1 MKKKKYKNTKGKNK
15 KKKKRARDDRF
26 ITETTTTKE
35 EEKGKVASL
44 APTLIVD
51 DVVVDGF
58 VKSRLGVAD
67 STRLSVHARVE

>member
-1 MKKKKYKNTKGKNK
+1 MKKKKYKNTKGKN